1 MKRSSLLTS
10 AAVLSAAGLSAAAGA
25 VLRRVLRHGAVEQAL
40 RASTGDADT
49 GQLPVVPEAGGTPA
63 SALPGWRESL
73 PVTPVPPNTVTATVP
88 EPAGTGNSA
97 AAARST
103 DGRGSGGEPG
113 TGTESDSESDS
124 EEPKP
129 ARTWVV
135 DNSSDWDGNP
145 LELVVS
151 PARSRLL
158 KGQPGTD
165 LA

>member
-25 VLRRVLRHGAVEQAL
+25 VLRRILRHGAVEQAL

-63 SALPGWRESL
+63 SPLPGWRESL

-97 AAARST
+97 AAARSA

-113 TGTESDSESDS
+113 TDSDS

-145 LELVVS
+145 LELVVT
-151 PARSRLL
+151 PARARLL
-158 KGQPGTD
+158 KGQPGAG

>member
-88 EPAGTGNSA
+88 EPAGAGDSPDA
-97 AAARST
+97 H
-103 DGRGSGGEPG
+103 GSDGEPG
-113 TGTESDSESDS
+113 AEPESESESESD
-124 EEPKP
+124 EPKP

-135 DNSSDWDGNP
+135 DNSCDWDGNP

>member
-88 EPAGTGNSA
+88 EPAGAG
-97 AAARST
+97 
-103 DGRGSGGEPG
+103 DYM
-113 TGTESDSESDS
+113 
-124 EEPKP
+124 
-129 ARTWVV
+129 
-135 DNSSDWDGNP
+135 
-145 LELVVS
+145 
-151 PARSRLL
+151 RL
-158 KGQPGTD
+158 KII
-165 LA
+165 